1 MLVMIFMN
9 SPNHFQ
15 ATSDLLF
22 HFPLILLKR
31 ILLWFDIYKL
41 LCRMVNKLFLGMKI
55 KKRAGHWSSLNC
67 RVSTSLCQA
76 IVILLIFVLWS
87 AVREVETFI
96 SGLWRRELLRQWLRL
111 TSSWRAQVKES
122 SLQSGWRSVSE
133 GERCGQLVH
142 WPRGS
147 RALSV
152 SFFSEF

>member
-41 LCRMVNKLFLGMKI
+41 LCRMVNKLFLRMKI
-55 KKRAGHWSSLNC
+55 KNRAGHWSSLNC
-67 RVSTSLCQA
+67 RVCTSLCQA

-96 SGLWRRELLRQWLRL
+96 SGLACNIEIFVSWPLYPCQPTPARKYNQPHMDRRPNFEFHY
-111 TSSWRAQVKES
+111 AQLIEAWNPPPPIQIV
-122 SLQSGWRSVSE
+122 LII
-133 GERCGQLVH
+133 
-142 WPRGS
+142 
-147 RALSV
+147 
-152 SFFSEF
+152 